1 MRKLKLV
8 ASLVFGF
15 VLGIGSV
22 QAKSN
27 FTIDDIINT
36 IKEGDTYKLLNTN
49 GAIQTE
55 KTSYGFSVATDNEGT
70 EFITDFVINDGIL
83 TYSIVEDMEIAAL
96 VRKALIDNA
105 WLGEVA
111 SAIGVLNGYSRDYL
125 AKIDETVLTLE
136 KNGIEFKTKTYQGE
150 GYRYTFISE
159 MKIDMYNLRF
169 DNENTESPDSN
180 PEGPSSEGKIP
191 SLVLSN
197 VSSNSITINIS
208 NTDEGATCRIYRA
221 EGDGAYALLTSVLCS
236 EKYIDNTV
244 QDNVLYSYRVDTGN
258 DMMSEPKSV
267 TTPKK
272 SSSSGSTGNSGN
284 GSTGTVHNPNTG
296 IVSHSLL
303 IIIVSIV
310 GVMSL
315 NVLRKKDLFK
325 KL

>member
-1 MRKLKLV
+1 MKKLKLA

-36 IKEGDTYKLLNTN
+36 IKEGDTYKLLNKN
-49 GAIQTE
+49 GAIQIE
-55 KTSYGFSVATDNEGT
+55 KTSHGFSVETDSDGT
-70 EFITDFVINDGIL
+70 KYITDFVSDGSIL
-83 TYSIVEDMEIAAL
+83 SYSFIDDLEETLL
-96 VRKALIDNA
+96 VMQSSMDATWI
-105 WLGEVA
+105 GEVVGA
-111 SAIGVLNGYSRDYL
+111 VSVLNGYSRDVL
-125 AKIDETVLTLE
+125 SKIDETVLTLE
-136 KNGIEFKTKTYQGE
+136 KNGIEFKTKKYQVFE
-150 GYRYTFISE
+150 LPYDVITD
-159 MKIDMYNLRF
+159 MKIDMYNLNL
-169 DNENTESPDSN
+169 DLGNVESPDPN

-208 NTDEGATCRIYRA
+208 NTDEGATCKIYRA
-221 EGDGAYALLTSVLCS
+221 EGDGAYALLTSVPCS

-284 GSTGTVHNPNTG
+284 SSTGTVHNPNTG